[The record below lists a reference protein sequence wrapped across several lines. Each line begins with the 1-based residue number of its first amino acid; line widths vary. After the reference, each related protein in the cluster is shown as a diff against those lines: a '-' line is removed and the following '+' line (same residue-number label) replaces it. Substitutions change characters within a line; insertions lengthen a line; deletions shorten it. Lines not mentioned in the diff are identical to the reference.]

1 MTQIHNIIKNEKY
14 NNIKYALEDLER
26 NKSDT
31 IKVCKAVK
39 KIKRLA
45 PKENLNIKTNEALT
59 SNEKKQSEIIP
70 KHFENIFYTNATSM
84 QNILPTPMSTLF
96 TSSEIR
102 KAVCTLKNKSPRMDQ
117 INKELIKYSP
127 EVVYEK
133 VGDIYIQQNCSHRK
147 APKWNNAWNLKSTT
161 KAMKTE
167 RIKIN
172 TKDQGPIFDQ

>member
-1 MTQIHNIIKNEKY
+1 
-14 NNIKYALEDLER
+14 
-26 NKSDT
+26 
-31 IKVCKAVK
+31 
-39 KIKRLA
+39 
-45 PKENLNIKTNEALT
+45 
-59 SNEKKQSEIIP
+59 
-70 KHFENIFYTNATSM
+70 
-84 QNILPTPMSTLF
+84 
-96 TSSEIR
+96 
-102 KAVCTLKNKSPRMDQ
+102 MDQ

-133 VGDIYIQQNCSHRK
+133 VRDIYIQQNCSHRK

>member
-1 MTQIHNIIKNEKY
+1 
-14 NNIKYALEDLER
+14 
-26 NKSDT
+26 
-31 IKVCKAVK
+31 
-39 KIKRLA
+39 
-45 PKENLNIKTNEALT
+45 
-59 SNEKKQSEIIP
+59 
-70 KHFENIFYTNATSM
+70 
-84 QNILPTPMSTLF
+84 
-96 TSSEIR
+96 
-102 KAVCTLKNKSPRMDQ
+102 MDQ

-147 APKWNNAWNLKSTT
+147 APKRNNAWNLKSTT